1 MAEQIIATKGNLM
14 SAKKFLAISKL
25 GYDLLD
31 RKRNI
36 LIREMMECIDKA
48 KKLRGTIDS
57 TYKTAYDALA
67 TANITM
73 GVVAHIAEGLD
84 IYEGIAITYRSVMG
98 VEVPVV
104 RGEENTGR
112 IGYGL
117 HRTNSQFDEAYVS
130 FNEVRRITIVL
141 AELENAI
148 YRIAKAV
155 KKTQM
160 RANALKNILIPKYQ
174 NMVVTIQAR
183 LDENEREEFS
193 RLKVIKARKA

>member
-31 RKRNI
+31 RKRSI

-48 KKLRGTIDS
+48 KKLRGAIDS

-84 IYEGIAITYRSVMG
+84 VYEGVSITYRSVMG

-104 RGEENTGR
+104 RGDERESR
-112 IGYGL
+112 INYGL

-130 FNEVRRITIVL
+130 FNEVRKITLVL

-193 RLKVIKARKA
+193 RLKVIKARKV